1 VPAPADSPLRT
12 RLARPRAQ
20 GDLVAE
26 QVRRGRELLELST
39 ERSAGELSADYDQWH
54 DYNKRLLRFLL
65 ASDEVSET
73 YLRSAYGR
81 LLAEDMQRE
90 PDVAGSVR
98 RELAEIESVVSL
110 LGLAS
115 EKGAAEPMPPREPA
129 GDRRIL
135 VVYGR
140 NEEIKE
146 KVARFL
152 MKLGLEP
159 VLLDEQAARGRT
171 LIEKLEGESPVAFA
185 VVLLTADDVGA
196 LASQSQSHDVRLRA
210 RQNVIL
216 ELGFSLGKLT
226 RRRVC
231 ALYEA
236 GVELPSDFHG
246 VEYTS
251 IDAAGAWR
259 AKLARELHEVGLRF
273 DPMKAL

>member
-1 VPAPADSPLRT
+1 VPVPADRPLHT
-12 RLARPRAQ
+12 RPARPRAQ
-20 GDLVAE
+20 ADLIAE
-26 QVRRGRELLELST
+26 QVRRGRQLLELST
-39 ERSAGELSADYDQWH
+39 ERSAGEFRADYDQWH

-81 LLAEDMQRE
+81 LLAEDMRPE
-90 PDVAGSVR
+90 ADVAESVR
-98 RELAEIESVVSL
+98 RELAEVESVVNL

-115 EKGAAEPMPPREPA
+115 HQGAFEPMPPWEAA

-140 NEEIKE
+140 NEEVKE

-196 LASQSQSHDVRLRA
+196 LASQSHDLHPRA

-236 GVELPSDFHG
+236 GVELPSDIHG

-251 IDAAGAWR
+251 VDAAGAWR
-259 AKLARELHEVGLRF
+259 AKLARELYEVGLHF

>member
-1 VPAPADSPLRT
+1 MRPEADM
-12 RLARPRAQ
+12 
-20 GDLVAE
+20 AE
-26 QVRRGRELLELST
+26 
-39 ERSAGELSADYDQWH
+39 
-54 DYNKRLLRFLL
+54 
-65 ASDEVSET
+65 
-73 YLRSAYGR
+73 
-81 LLAEDMQRE
+81 
-90 PDVAGSVR
+90 SVR
-98 RELAEIESVVSL
+98 RELAEIESVVNL
-110 LGLAS
+110 LGLVSEQGAS
-115 EKGAAEPMPPREPA
+115 EAMTQWKAA

-171 LIEKLEGESPVAFA
+171 LIEKLGGESPVAFA

>member
-1 VPAPADSPLRT
+1 
-12 RLARPRAQ
+12 
-20 GDLVAE
+20 
-26 QVRRGRELLELST
+26 
-39 ERSAGELSADYDQWH
+39 
-54 DYNKRLLRFLL
+54 
-65 ASDEVSET
+65 
-73 YLRSAYGR
+73 
-81 LLAEDMQRE
+81 
-90 PDVAGSVR
+90 
-98 RELAEIESVVSL
+98 
-110 LGLAS
+110 
-115 EKGAAEPMPPREPA
+115 
-129 GDRRIL
+129 
-135 VVYGR
+135 VYGR
-140 NEEIKE
+140 DEAVKE

-152 MKLGLEP
+152 MTLGLEP

-171 LIEKLEGESPVAFA
+171 LIEKLEDESPVAFA

-196 LASQSQSHDVRLRA
+196 LASQSHDLRPRA

-251 IDAAGAWR
+251 VDAAGAWR

-273 DPMKAL
+273 NPMKAF